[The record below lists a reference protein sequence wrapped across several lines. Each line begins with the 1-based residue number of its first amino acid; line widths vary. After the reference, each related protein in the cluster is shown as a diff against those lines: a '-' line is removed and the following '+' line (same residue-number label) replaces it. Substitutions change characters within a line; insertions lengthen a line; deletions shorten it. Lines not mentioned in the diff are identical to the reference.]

1 MCPSSPLPEPT
12 RAADSPGQ
20 PPLAPIVDAHPSQP
34 PAPTPLAST
43 VDASQEVP
51 TGHSRLDPSTTPP
64 ADAPTIPGYRIT
76 SLIARGGMGRVFA
89 AFDETLQR
97 EVAIK
102 TLLPRANA
110 RRFVTEAKITARLPH
125 PGIPPVHALG
135 TLADGTPW
143 LAMKLIRGR
152 TLHDLLQSLLQS
164 RDPLLQSRDPLLQ
177 SRDPLLQS
185 RDPLLQSRD
194 PLLQSRDRQGAGDRG
209 RFIQIFEQIAQA
221 VGFAHSRGILHRDL
235 KPLNVMV
242 GELGEVQV
250 MDWGLAKDTASRDRE
265 GAGDETNAA
274 PLPGGRGSLEQT
286 ADETN
291 AAPLPGSR
299 GSLEQ
304 TADETNAAPL
314 PGGRGS
320 LEQTAAGTV
329 MGTPGY
335 MAPEQARGEPV
346 DARADVFALGSILAA
361 ILTGQPAFVG
371 TTVYETIAKA
381 AAADLADV
389 QQRLAACGA
398 DAELL
403 AIARR
408 CLAAQPDDRFADGRA
423 VAAAVAAYRATVEAR
438 LRQAE
443 TAAAEALVREAEQRK
458 RRRLAVGLGSGI
470 AAVLL
475 VGLAV
480 SLGLM
485 QRAIHAERIA
495 VENEQQA
502 LANAE
507 QERLA
512 KVEAEA
518 EKRKAIKFRN
528 QALDALRAT
537 TGTDVEKLLG
547 AKKELS
553 VNERQYLEAIAG
565 RWQTFAR
572 REGTDEASRAVAAE
586 GHYRVAYLWQR
597 LGRREEALREKPEYY
612 RTERSG
618 AAGSA
623 AEKLALPTSPPS
635 PTTQHRPK
643 LARSEEQY
651 KGLALEEN
659 LAGLPPPSPI
669 PPRWPKAGGSRSWG
683 RLPGLARPSSD
694 YRRDLATS
702 HTNLGVLLK
711 DRQPCG
717 RSWRPG
723 WPCKRSWLPTSPP
736 SPTTAATWP

>member
-1 MCPSSPLPEPT
+1 
-12 RAADSPGQ
+12 
-20 PPLAPIVDAHPSQP
+20 
-34 PAPTPLAST
+34 
-43 VDASQEVP
+43 
-51 TGHSRLDPSTTPP
+51 
-64 ADAPTIPGYRIT
+64 
-76 SLIARGGMGRVFA
+76 
-89 AFDETLQR
+89 
-97 EVAIK
+97 
-102 TLLPRANA
+102 
-110 RRFVTEAKITARLPH
+110 
-125 PGIPPVHALG
+125 
-135 TLADGTPW
+135 
-143 LAMKLIRGR
+143 
-152 TLHDLLQSLLQS
+152 
-164 RDPLLQSRDPLLQ
+164 
-177 SRDPLLQS
+177 
-185 RDPLLQSRD
+185 
-194 PLLQSRDRQGAGDRG
+194 
-209 RFIQIFEQIAQA
+209 
-221 VGFAHSRGILHRDL
+221 
-235 KPLNVMV
+235 MV

-250 MDWGLAKDTASRDRE
+250 MDWGLAKDTMSRDRE

-274 PLPGGRGSLEQT
+274 PLPDG
-286 ADETN
+286 
-291 AAPLPGSR
+291 R

-408 CLAAQPDDRFADGRA
+408 CLAAQPEERYADGRE

-458 RRRLAVGLGSGI
+458 RRRLAVGLGGGI

-537 TGTDVEKLLG
+537 TGRDVEKLLG
-547 AKKELS
+547 EKKELS
-553 VNERQYLEAIAG
+553 ANEREYLEAIAG

-586 GHYRVAYLWQR
+586 GHFRVAYLWQQ
-597 LGRREEALREKPEYY
+597 LGRREEALPEY
-612 RTERSG
+612 EQ
-618 AAGSA
+618 AVALQ
-623 AEKLALPTSPPS
+623 EKLAADFPAVPDY
-635 PTTQHRPK
+635 RRE
-643 LARSEEQY
+643 LAQSHTNLGLLLADLGKRAEAEQQY
-651 KGLALEEN
+651 RQGLALREKLVADFPAVPDYRRELAQSHN
-659 LAGLPPPSPI
+659 NLGVLLAGLGK
-669 PPRWPKAGGSRSWG
+669 RAEAEQQYRQ
-683 RLPGLARPSSD
+683 GLALREKLVADFPAVPD
-694 YRRDLATS
+694 YRRDLGGSCCNLGNLVWDSGRAGDSLIWFDKAIATLAPVHQAEPRAVTTRLFLRNSHWGRAEAYDQLQKYAEAVQDWDRAIELSPPAEQPRLRANRATS
-702 HTNLGVLLK
+702 RLKAGQVAKAVAEVEELTKASNWNASQWYDFACVYAVASGKLADKKQEYADRAMELLREAVAK
-711 DRQPCG
+711 ASR
-717 RSWRPG
+717 
-723 WPCKRSWLPTSPP
+723 
-736 SPTTAATWP
+736 TWSA

>member
-1 MCPSSPLPEPT
+1 
-12 RAADSPGQ
+12 
-20 PPLAPIVDAHPSQP
+20 
-34 PAPTPLAST
+34 
-43 VDASQEVP
+43 
-51 TGHSRLDPSTTPP
+51 
-64 ADAPTIPGYRIT
+64 
-76 SLIARGGMGRVFA
+76 
-89 AFDETLQR
+89 
-97 EVAIK
+97 
-102 TLLPRANA
+102 
-110 RRFVTEAKITARLPH
+110 
-125 PGIPPVHALG
+125 
-135 TLADGTPW
+135 
-143 LAMKLIRGR
+143 
-152 TLHDLLQSLLQS
+152 
-164 RDPLLQSRDPLLQ
+164 
-177 SRDPLLQS
+177 
-185 RDPLLQSRD
+185 
-194 PLLQSRDRQGAGDRG
+194 
-209 RFIQIFEQIAQA
+209 
-221 VGFAHSRGILHRDL
+221 
-235 KPLNVMV
+235 MV

-250 MDWGLAKDTASRDRE
+250 MDWGLAKDTMSRDRE

-274 PLPGGRGSLEQT
+274 PLPGGRGSLEQ
-286 ADETN
+286 
-291 AAPLPGSR
+291 SR

-335 MAPEQARGEPV
+335 MAPEQARGEVV

-408 CLAAQPDDRFADGRA
+408 CLAAQPEERYADGRE

-458 RRRLAVGLGSGI
+458 RRRLAVAAGGGI

-537 TGTDVEKLLG
+537 TGRDVEKLLG
-547 AKKELS
+547 EKKELS
-553 VNERQYLEAIAG
+553 ANEREYLEAIAG

-586 GHYRVAYLWQR
+586 GHFRVAYLWQQ
-597 LGRREEALREKPEYY
+597 LGRREEALPEY
-612 RTERSG
+612 EQ
-618 AAGSA
+618 AVALQ
-623 AEKLALPTSPPS
+623 EKLAADFPAVPDY
-635 PTTQHRPK
+635 RRE
-643 LARSEEQY
+643 LAQSHTNLGLLLADLGKRAEAEQQY
-651 KGLALEEN
+651 RQGLALREK
-659 LAGLPPPSPI
+659 LVADFPAVP
-669 PPRWPKAGGSRSWG
+669 
-683 RLPGLARPSSD
+683 D
-694 YRRDLATS
+694 YRRDLGGSCCNFGHLVRDGGRAGDSLIWFDKAIATLAPVHQAEPRAVTTRLFLRNSHWGRAEAYDQLQKYAEAVQDWDRAIELSPPAEQPRLRANRATS
-702 HTNLGVLLK
+702 RLKAGQVAKAVAEVEELTKASNWNASQWYDFACVYAVASGKLADKKQEYADRAMELLREAVAK
-711 DRQPCG
+711 ASR
-717 RSWRPG
+717 
-723 WPCKRSWLPTSPP
+723 
-736 SPTTAATWP
+736 TWSA